1 MRKQI
6 CIFFILTLIILST
19 FTACGSSNTA
29 SVAETGATISEVQK
43 YSIISETP
51 PTEEA
56 LNTVH
61 AQHQFAPETEQNGL
75 RYILKDVR
83 YELVG
88 RQPEK
93 EKKILE
99 IKDLYDKNASPEQF
113 PTFFNST
120 NHEVIGTLEEITYSD
135 TVITNR
141 QTQIEAQTLS
151 GWVIAQP
158 SAAGS
163 KTVGY
168 PDEQSGR
175 TITATLPLRDYRVT
189 TAYHWR
195 DDVTVPMRVEV
206 YDSSFY
212 ELNGRYVPYNDEQ
225 PALAGYERDLLAVLE
240 LPEQAYRI
248 TGFTWDGAV
257 YTENGV
263 QYRNAV
269 ASGKRYVAEY
279 TAYYSDT
286 VALPDAAGY
295 TATVTYQIDSGRTEY
310 LYRAT
315 AIYEQQGL
323 TPAQIIMISVGVI
336 LLVALIIAILFI
348 LAKNKKSREKGV

>member
-1 MRKQI
+1 MKKQI
-6 CIFFILTLIILST
+6 PIFLILTFAFATIL
-19 FTACGSSNTA
+19 TACGSNGA
-29 SVAETGATISEVQK
+29 AGSVATNTTYEVQE
-43 YSIISETP
+43 YSVTSESP
-51 PTEEA
+51 PTEETLA
-56 LNTVH
+56 AVH
-61 AQHQFAPETEQNGL
+61 EQHQFAQEIDRDRNH
-75 RYILKDVR
+75 YKLKNVA
-83 YELVG
+83 YEAIDA
-88 RQPEK
+88 QPEK
-93 EKKILE
+93 EKKVLE

-113 PTFFNST
+113 PTFFNASGQ
-120 NHEVIGTLEEITYSD
+120 EVIGALETVTYSD

-141 QTQIEAQTLS
+141 RTQIEAQTLS
-151 GWVIAQP
+151 GWVITQP
-158 SAAGS
+158 SAVS
-163 KTVGY
+163 TKTVGY
-168 PDEQSGR
+168 LDEPSGQ
-175 TITATLPLRDYRVT
+175 TITATLPLRDYRMT

-195 DDVTVPMRVEV
+195 NDVTVPMRVEV

-212 ELNGRYVPYNDEQ
+212 MLGTRYVPYNDEQ

-240 LPEQAYRI
+240 LPEAAYRI
-248 TGFTWDGAV
+248 TDFTWDGAV
-257 YTENGV
+257 YIENGV

-269 ASGKRYVAEY
+269 ASGERYVAEY

-336 LLVALIIAILFI
+336 LLVILIVAILFVI
-348 LAKNKKSREKGV
+348 SKNKKSREKGV